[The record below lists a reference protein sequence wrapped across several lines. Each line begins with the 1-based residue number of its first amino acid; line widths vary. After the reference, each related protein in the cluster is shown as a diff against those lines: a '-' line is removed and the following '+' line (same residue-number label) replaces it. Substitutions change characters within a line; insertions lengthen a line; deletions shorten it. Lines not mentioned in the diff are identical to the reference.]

1 MLPDHTAKLDL
12 STATHSQ
19 LDLASSPAADLTFTT
34 AERAVVLDHGI
45 WQESSRAS
53 FQEARGR
60 LLPTPSSTSQIE
72 QGQLRQPEIDCYY
85 SHGCSQ
91 EAKTVMAKSLQVDFD
106 ANNITSGYSRTSK
119 YACSHSESITIQL
132 PDHPPPT
139 KSLDFRL
146 PAHFVLSKT
155 GNRSSRWQCG
165 SGAATRSPPIERHRC
180 SAAGAHDSIDLAD
193 ENHIEQDILDEGEGE
208 VDGIQ
213 GCCEGFVSPWYDGA
227 ADGTAVGSGTV
238 ADRIRQLE
246 ERRRLTDAT
255 PTPSTT
261 NTIAPARVN
270 LAAGRERPIDGLYTR
285 NVKAELHSPVAYLSG
300 TKDKCVRHGRKP
312 ELKATNDM
320 LDKGRT
326 GVYYPIGYT
335 VRQQTEVTS
344 PYLTS
349 KSGYTDPCPDC
360 RAELSIRR
368 REAMHTVM
376 RPALD
381 DLVIIQDLVG
391 PLDAVIFESKGEI
404 ERIII
409 NARLE
414 KSTTEVLMK
423 LSEDMLSI
431 SQTLAGA
438 AAGPAVST
446 IIKPRQEK
454 TVVLDTAHKRKYSVT
469 ELLELVDRAMETE
482 PASAVLPP
490 IAFHPSPYH
499 HAPEM
504 PRYGVTGG

>member
-34 AERAVVLDHGI
+34 AERAVVLDHEFGKSLRERLSKRREDVSPP
-45 WQESSRAS
+45 QVLRAKSSKAS
-53 FQEARGR
+53 FASLKSTATTPTAAPRKQKRSWRNLFKPALTPTISPPATPAPPNTPAVTPKASQSSFRTILLRPKASISSSLRTLFSPKPEIAQVDGSADPEQQRGR
-60 LLPTPSSTSQIE
+60 P
-72 QGQLRQPEIDCYY
+72 
-85 SHGCSQ
+85 
-91 EAKTVMAKSLQVDFD
+91 
-106 ANNITSGYSRTSK
+106 
-119 YACSHSESITIQL
+119 
-132 PDHPPPT
+132 
-139 KSLDFRL
+139 
-146 PAHFVLSKT
+146 
-155 GNRSSRWQCG
+155 
-165 SGAATRSPPIERHRC
+165 
-180 SAAGAHDSIDLAD
+180 GAHGSINLAD
-193 ENHIEQDILDEGEGE
+193 ENDLEQAILDEGEGE

-227 ADGTAVGSGTV
+227 ADGVAVGSGTV

-261 NTIAPARVN
+261 KTTAPARVN

-285 NVKAELHSPVAYLSG
+285 NAKAELHSPVAYLSG

-312 ELKATNDM
+312 NDM

-381 DLVIIQDLVG
+381 DLVITQDLIG

-404 ERIII
+404 ERVII
-409 NARLE
+409 NARLG

-431 SQTLAGA
+431 SQALAGA
-438 AAGPAVST
+438 GAGPTVST
-446 IIKPRQEK
+446 SGRTRQEK
-454 TVVLDTAHKRKYSVT
+454 TVVFDTVAGHKREYSMT

-499 HAPEM
+499 HAPEA
-504 PRYGVTGG
+504 PRYGVTGC